1 MKKFMAIAA
10 AAALVLSLTACK
22 NDTVSD
28 SGSSAPDSSAADS
41 NTPDSSDSGVSSDS
55 SESDIADSGNS
66 ESEPQKEIEE
76 IPYTLGG
83 ELTPTMI
90 ANSRYNV
97 GNQVRLAEFFKK
109 LQAGEE
115 VTAAFLGGSITQ
127 GSSAGNDLCYARLT
141 ANWIQEQFPDATV
154 NYVNA
159 GIGATGSYIGVHRCE
174 NDVLS
179 HDPDIVFVD
188 FSVNDTTE
196 RTELNKLTYESL
208 MRKLWFAESS
218 PAIVTIAMTQDN
230 GTSFQ
235 DYHGEIVK
243 RYDIPMISYKNAIL
257 DIIDKGYIKWTDI
270 SDDNIHPNVPG
281 HALLTDL
288 ITNYLQSVI
297 DNLDS
302 ISGEESDF
310 SQPSESGEKY
320 LNAKLLTP
328 ADTEPASLGA
338 FMVRDA
344 AFGGFNGSW
353 MLKSSDGQLT
363 EADGIEFK
371 VTAKNIGLLYGKTIS
386 NPVKADI
393 YIDGELITT
402 LDTDFSGGWGNYVE
416 FAEIAA
422 LPEEGEHTL
431 KIVPQSKDG
440 AAAMYISAIA
450 IS

>member
-1 MKKFMAIAA
+1 MKKFMAIVA

-41 NTPDSSDSGVSSDS
+41 NTL
-55 SESDIADSGNS
+55 ESADSGTISDNPESGSS
-66 ESEPQKEIEE
+66 ESEPQEEIEE
-76 IPYTLGG
+76 IPYALGG

-109 LQAGEE
+109 LRAGEE
-115 VTAAFLGGSITQ
+115 VTVAFLGGSITQ

-159 GIGATGSYIGVHRCE
+159 GIGATGSYIGVHRCD

-218 PAIVTIAMTQDN
+218 PAVVTIAMTQDN

-363 EADGIEFK
+363 EADGIEFN
-371 VTAKNIGLLYGKTIS
+371 VTAKNIGLLYGKTVS

-402 LDTDFSGGWGNYVE
+402 LDTDFSGGWGNYAE

-431 KIVPQSKDG
+431 KIVPQSTDG

>member
-1 MKKFMAIAA
+1 MKRFTAIAA

-22 NDTVSD
+22 NDAATG
-28 SGSSAPDSSAADS
+28 SGSSAPESTPESAS
-41 NTPDSSDSGVSSDS
+41 TPAATDGTTAAPETDATP
-55 SESDIADSGNS
+55 SEA
-66 ESEPQKEIEE
+66 ESTPTAEPEE

-97 GNQVRLAEFFKK
+97 GDRARLAEFFGK
-109 LQAGEE
+109 LKAGEE

-141 ANWIQEQFPDATV
+141 ANWLQEQFPDAKV

-159 GIGATGSYIGVHRCE
+159 GIGATGSYIGVHRCDT
-174 NDVLS
+174 DVLS
-179 HDPDIVFVD
+179 HEPDIVFVD
-188 FSVNDTTE
+188 FSVNDTSE
-196 RTELNKLTYESL
+196 RTELNKQAYESL
-208 MRKLWFAESS
+208 MRKLWYSDS
-218 PAIVTIAMTQDN
+218 RPAIVTIAMTQDN

-235 DYHGEIVK
+235 EEHGEIVK

-257 DIIDKGYIKWTDI
+257 DVIDKGYIEWTDI

-281 HALLTDL
+281 HALLTDI

-297 DNLDS
+297 DELDG
-302 ISGEESDF
+302 ISGETAELP
-310 SQPSESGEKY
+310 QPAELGDKY

-328 ADTEPASLGA
+328 ADTEPEALGA
-338 FMVRDA
+338 FMVREA

-371 VTAKNIGLLYGKTIS
+371 FTAKNVGLIYGKTVS
-386 NPVKADI
+386 NSVKADV
-393 YIDGELITT
+393 YLDGELITT
-402 LDTDFSGGWGNYVE
+402 LDTDFSGGWGNYAE
-416 FAEIAA
+416 FAELAA

-450 IS
+450 VS

>member
-1 MKKFMAIAA
+1 MKKFISVAA

-22 NDTVSD
+22 NDTVSN
-28 SGSSAPDSSAADS
+28 SGSAPDSSATDNS
-41 NTPDSSDSGVSSDS
+41 TPDTSNSSDSGTDSNVSDAP
-55 SESDIADSGNS
+55 ETADAGN
-66 ESEPQKEIEE
+66 EPQDEIEE
-76 IPYTLGG
+76 IPYVLGG

-97 GNQVRLAEFFKK
+97 GNQVRLAKFFKK

-141 ANWIQEQFPDATV
+141 ANWLQEQFPDAKV

-159 GIGATGSYIGVHRCE
+159 GIGATGSYIGVHRC
-174 NDVLS
+174 DAQVLS
-179 HDPDIVFVD
+179 QNPDIVFVD

-196 RTELNKLTYESL
+196 RTELNKTTYESL

-235 DYHGEIVK
+235 EYHGEIVK

-297 DNLDS
+297 DDLDN
-302 ISGEESDF
+302 ISGEESDL
-310 SQPSESGEKY
+310 SQPSDSGEKY
-320 LNAKLLTP
+320 VNAKLLRP
-328 ADTEPASLGA
+328 SDTEPVSMGV
-338 FMVRDA
+338 FTVRDA
-344 AFGGFNGSW
+344 AFGGFDGSW
-353 MLKSSDGQLT
+353 LLKSPEGQFT
-363 EADGIEFK
+363 DADGIEFK
-371 VTAKNIGLLYGKTIS
+371 VTAKNIGIIYGKTTS

-393 YIDGELITT
+393 YIDDELITT
-402 LDTDFSGGWGNYVE
+402 LNTDFSGGWGNYAE

-431 KIVPQSKDG
+431 KIVPQTTNDSTV
-440 AAAMYISAIA
+440 MYISAIA
-450 IS
+450 VS

>member
-1 MKKFMAIAA
+1 MMKKFIAIAA
-10 AAALVLSLTACK
+10 VAALVLSLTACK

-28 SGSSAPDSSAADS
+28 SGSGAPDSSASESTPDISSAPDS
-41 NTPDSSDSGVSSDS
+41 NASDDVPETSDT
-55 SESDIADSGNS
+55 
-66 ESEPQKEIEE
+66 ESEPQEEIEE

-97 GNQVRLAEFFKK
+97 GNQARLAAFFKK

-127 GSSAGNDLCYARLT
+127 GTSAGNDLCYARLT

-159 GIGATGSYIGVHRCE
+159 GIGATGSYIGVHRCDT
-174 NDVLS
+174 DVLS
-179 HDPDIVFVD
+179 QNPDIVFVD

-196 RTELNKLTYESL
+196 RTELNKITYESL

-235 DYHGEIVK
+235 EYHGEVVK

-257 DIIDKGYIKWTDI
+257 DVIDKGYIQWTDI
-270 SDDNIHPNVPG
+270 SDDNIHPNIPG

-297 DNLDS
+297 DDLDN
-302 ISGEESDF
+302 ISAEESDF
-310 SQPSESGEKY
+310 SQPTENGDKY

-344 AFGGFNGSW
+344 AFGGFNGHW
-353 MLKSSDGQLT
+353 MLKSSEGQFT
-363 EADGIEFK
+363 EDDGIEFR
-371 VTAKNIGLLYGKTIS
+371 VTAKNIGLLYGKTVS
-386 NPVKADI
+386 NSVKADV
-393 YIDGELITT
+393 YIDGELVAT
-402 LDTDFSGGWGNYVE
+402 LDTDFSGGWGNYAE

-422 LPEEGEHTL
+422 LDSEGEHTL

-450 IS
+450 VS

>member
-1 MKKFMAIAA
+1 MKKFIAIAA
-10 AAALVLSLTACK
+10 VAALVLSLTACK

-28 SGSSAPDSSAADS
+28 SGSGAPDSSASESTPDISSAPDS
-41 NTPDSSDSGVSSDS
+41 NASDDVPETSDT
-55 SESDIADSGNS
+55 
-66 ESEPQKEIEE
+66 ESEPQEEIEE

-97 GNQVRLAEFFKK
+97 GNQARLAAFFKK

-127 GSSAGNDLCYARLT
+127 GTSAGNDLCYARLT

-159 GIGATGSYIGVHRCE
+159 GIGATGSYIGVHRCDT
-174 NDVLS
+174 DVLS
-179 HDPDIVFVD
+179 QNPDIVFVD

-196 RTELNKLTYESL
+196 RTELNKITYESL

-235 DYHGEIVK
+235 EYHGEVVK

-257 DIIDKGYIKWTDI
+257 DVIDKGYIQWTDI
-270 SDDNIHPNVPG
+270 SDDNIHPNIPG

-297 DNLDS
+297 DDLDN
-302 ISGEESDF
+302 ISAEESDF
-310 SQPSESGEKY
+310 SQPTENGDKY

-344 AFGGFNGSW
+344 AFGGFNGHW
-353 MLKSSDGQLT
+353 MLKSSEGQFT
-363 EADGIEFK
+363 EDDGIEFR
-371 VTAKNIGLLYGKTIS
+371 VTAKNIGLLYGKTVS
-386 NPVKADI
+386 NSVKADV
-393 YIDGELITT
+393 YIDGELVAT
-402 LDTDFSGGWGNYVE
+402 LDTDFSGGWGNYAE

-422 LPEEGEHTL
+422 LDSEGEHTL

-450 IS
+450 VS

>member
-1 MKKFMAIAA
+1 MKKFMAIVA

-41 NTPDSSDSGVSSDS
+41 NTLESADSGTISDNP
-55 SESDIADSGNS
+55 ESGNS
-66 ESEPQKEIEE
+66 ESEPQEEIEE

-109 LQAGEE
+109 LRAGEE
-115 VTAAFLGGSITQ
+115 VTVAFLGGSITQ

-159 GIGATGSYIGVHRCE
+159 GIGATGSYIGVHRCD

-218 PAIVTIAMTQDN
+218 PAVVTIAMTQDN

-363 EADGIEFK
+363 EADGIEFN
-371 VTAKNIGLLYGKTIS
+371 VTAKNIGLLYGKTVS

-402 LDTDFSGGWGNYVE
+402 LDTDFSGGWGNYAE

-431 KIVPQSKDG
+431 KIVPQSTDG

>member
-1 MKKFMAIAA
+1 MKRFIAIAA
-10 AAALVLSLTACK
+10 ASALILSLTACK
-22 NDTVSD
+22 NDTTSD
-28 SGSSAPDSSAADS
+28 SGSSAPDSSVSDS
-41 NTPDSSDSGVSSDS
+41 APDTANTPDSDVPDS
-55 SESDIADSGNS
+55 SPESSNT
-66 ESEPQKEIEE
+66 ESEPQEEIEE

-97 GNQVRLAEFFKK
+97 GNQARLAAFFRK

-127 GSSAGNDLCYARLT
+127 GTSAGNDLCYARLT
-141 ANWIQEQFPDATV
+141 ANWLQEQFPDAKV

-159 GIGATGSYIGVHRCE
+159 GIGATGSYIGVHRC
-174 NDVLS
+174 DAQVLS
-179 HDPDIVFVD
+179 QDPDIVFVD

-196 RTELNKLTYESL
+196 RTEMNKTTYESL

-218 PAIVTIAMTQDN
+218 PAIVTIAMTQEN

-235 DYHGEIVK
+235 EYHGEVVK

-257 DIIDKGYIKWTDI
+257 DIIDKGYIQWTDI
-270 SDDNIHPNVPG
+270 SDDDIHPNIPG

-297 DNLDS
+297 DDLDN
-302 ISGEESDF
+302 IGAEESDF
-310 SQPSESGEKY
+310 SQPSENGDKY
-320 LNAKLLTP
+320 INAKLLRP
-328 ADTEPASLGA
+328 SDTEPASFGA
-338 FMVRDA
+338 FTVRDA
-344 AFGGFNGSW
+344 AFGGFDGSW
-353 MLKSSDGQLT
+353 LLKSSEGEFT
-363 EADGIEFK
+363 EADGIEFN
-371 VTAKNIGLLYGKTIS
+371 VTAKNFGIIYGKTTS
-386 NPVKADI
+386 NSVKADV

-402 LDTDFSGGWGNYVE
+402 LNTDFSGGWGNYAE

-422 LPEEGEHTL
+422 LDEEGEHTL
-431 KIVPQSKDG
+431 KIVPQSTGDS
-440 AAAMYISAIA
+440 AVMYISAIA

>member
-28 SGSSAPDSSAADS
+28 SESSAPDSSAADS
-41 NTPDSSDSGVSSDS
+41 NTPDS
-55 SESDIADSGNS
+55 ADSGTSSDNPES
-66 ESEPQKEIEE
+66 GNIESEPQEEIEE

-109 LQAGEE
+109 LRAGEE
-115 VTAAFLGGSITQ
+115 VTVAFLGGSITQ

-159 GIGATGSYIGVHRCE
+159 GIGATGSYIGVHRCD

-218 PAIVTIAMTQDN
+218 PAVVTIAMTQDN

-257 DIIDKGYIKWTDI
+257 DIVDKGYIKWTDI

-363 EADGIEFK
+363 EEDGIEFN
-371 VTAKNIGLLYGKTIS
+371 VTAKNIGLLYGKTVS

-402 LDTDFSGGWGNYVE
+402 LDTDFSGGWGNYAE

-431 KIVPQSKDG
+431 KIVPQSTDG